1 MVNNKKI
8 LIAYA
13 SGTESTEKLA
23 QAIADGIKK
32 VDGVSVDV
40 KRAKDVAPDDAVSA
54 DGYAFGSHSASEYM
68 EGELKILFEEL
79 YHVRAKVSCKPVL
92 LFVTGHG
99 GQVNVLEYME
109 RAVGKFNPHWIK
121 PDVAVEG
128 MPGEADKAKA
138 IGMGMKLAHGAR
150 KYEYIVA

>member
-8 LIAYA
+8 LVAYA
-13 SGTESTEKLA
+13 SGVESTGKLA

-32 VDGVSVDV
+32 FDGVSVNV
-40 KRAKDVAPDDAVSA
+40 KRAKDVVPDDVVSA

-79 YHVRAKVSCKPVL
+79 YHFRVKVSGKPVL
-92 LFVTGHG
+92 LFATGHG
-99 GQVNVLEYME
+99 DQINVLEYME
-109 RAVGKFNPHWIK
+109 RAVGKLNPHWIK
-121 PDVAVEG
+121 PDLAVEG
-128 MPGEADKAKA
+128 MPGEIDKAKA

-150 KYEYIVA
+150 KYEYIIA